1 MLFWRE
7 RKDSPSSCSLQ
18 RMSLSLIQLEVCQHI
33 ITIDNIWETVIFS
46 CLQKVH
52 YLHFCSVSLMKVNV
66 SLFHRSGYLSM
77 YRVYFN
83 RLSFHINYFFF
94 PSGIATVVIQA
105 DMGALGTVGIADSSR
120 NVLIGEPRD
129 NYNGTALVR

>member
-1 MLFWRE
+1 
-7 RKDSPSSCSLQ
+7 
-18 RMSLSLIQLEVCQHI
+18 
-33 ITIDNIWETVIFS
+33 
-46 CLQKVH
+46 
-52 YLHFCSVSLMKVNV
+52 MKINV

-83 RLSFHINYFFF
+83 RSSFHINFFFF